1 MTPVLITLALAV
13 GAEGETIADSTA
25 AETKLANAPTSERV
39 NLNSAI
45 PVVAARER
53 LPLWLP
59 DRFRYKEAS
68 LAIPGRIVPPPAGS
82 YLWQPSYELDFRL
95 RGPTKPYVPQP
106 GDIIMST
113 DGSLFWLTMHN
124 LAGTS
129 HPTHSMI
136 VFAFPDGRPGILEA
150 GPHDTLKVRVL
161 EALPHLWSYER
172 EGRVWVR
179 QRTRPLTPEQSARLT
194 EFALAVDGRDF
205 ALIRLAGQLTPLRS
219 RGPVRTYWMGKPQ
232 GLAKKDFFC
241 SELVVEACVYA
252 GLIDPEV
259 ARPAATYPRDLFLDR
274 SINLYLNRH
283 FKLAPDWAPPA
294 RWTSWTP
301 AEYLPLHQITPQQ
314 PASTEG
320 LQVHTP
326 PSPNLTSNRQIPVPS
341 SLPNVPASMQG
352 SPPGLVSRPP
362 RPGSRHNSRC
372 RRTAWDR

>member
-1 MTPVLITLALAV
+1 MIFPEVAV
-13 GAEGETIADSTA
+13 GYLLWVSAANLFLSLCGGEAPAEGFHLTPASLA
-25 AETKLANAPTSERV
+25 APASSGIREEK
-39 NLNSAI
+39 
-45 PVVAARER
+45 ER

-59 DRFRYKEAS
+59 ERLRYKEAR
-68 LAIPGRIVPPPAGS
+68 LALPGRPAPVPSGS

-95 RGPTKPYVPQP
+95 RGPTRPYVPQP
-106 GDIIMST
+106 GDIVLST

-150 GPHDTLKVRVL
+150 GPHDTLKVRTL
-161 EALPHLWSYER
+161 EALPHLWSYEK

-179 QRTRPLTPEQSARLT
+179 QRTKPLTPEQSARLT
-194 EFALAVDGRDF
+194 QFALAVDGRDF
-205 ALIRLAGQLTPLRS
+205 ALIRLGGQLTPLRS
-219 RGPVRTYWMGKPQ
+219 RGPLRTYWMGKPQ

-252 GLIDPEV
+252 GLIDPQI

-274 SINLYLNRH
+274 SINLYLNQH

-301 AEYLPLHQITPQQ
+301 QEYLPLHESARQPGTLQ
-314 PASTEG
+314 PASSSGSSTG
-320 LQVHTP
+320 STTLPPP
-326 PSPNLTSNRQIPVPS
+326 PSPSPDNSRTPPVAPA
-341 SLPNVPASMQG
+341 SLPATPAA
-352 SPPGLVSRPP
+352 RPNQ
-362 RPGSRHNSRC
+362 RP
-372 RRTAWDR
+372 

>member
-1 MTPVLITLALAV
+1 MTSSRVTLGWVACCCALSLAWV
-13 GAEGETIADSTA
+13 CRGAEASGQEGNTRSPSALLAPVWGGEGQ
-25 AETKLANAPTSERV
+25 EK
-39 NLNSAI
+39 
-45 PVVAARER
+45 ER
-53 LPLWLP
+53 LPLWWP
-59 DRFRYKEAS
+59 ERVRAKEAR
-68 LAIPGRIVPPPAGS
+68 LALPGRGLPTPAGS

-95 RGPTKPYVPQP
+95 RGPTRPYTPQP
-106 GDIIMST
+106 GDIVLST

-150 GPHDTLKVRVL
+150 GPHDTLKVRTL

-179 QRTRPLTPEQSARLT
+179 QRTRPLTAEQSARLT
-194 EFALAVDGRDF
+194 QFALAVDGRDF
-205 ALIRLAGQLTPLRS
+205 ALLRLAGQLTPFRS
-219 RGPVRTYWMGKPQ
+219 RGPLNTYWMGKPQ

-252 GLIDPEV
+252 GLIDPQI

-301 AEYLPLHQITPQQ
+301 QEYLPLHAAAGTPGS
-314 PASTEG
+314 PHPTTNSTSSEK
-320 LQVHTP
+320 LQTL
-326 PSPNLTSNRQIPVPS
+326 PSPSIHRADHRVPLPGSAPVP
-341 SLPNVPASMQG
+341 PPATQ
-352 SPPGLVSRPP
+352 PFH
-362 RPGSRHNSRC
+362 RH
-372 RRTAWDR
+372 

>member
-1 MTPVLITLALAV
+1 MMLWLLACMLTATPME
-13 GAEGETIADSTA
+13 AEPATPIVDAPRREAGPTAIDPTVSMLET
-25 AETKLANAPTSERV
+25 
-39 NLNSAI
+39 
-45 PVVAARER
+45 ER

-59 DRFRYKEAS
+59 ERLRYKEAR
-68 LAIPGRIVPPPAGS
+68 LALPGRDTPAPAGS

-95 RGPTKPYVPQP
+95 RGPTRPYVPQP
-106 GDIIMST
+106 GDIILST
-113 DGSLFWLTMHN
+113 DGSLFWLLMHN

-150 GPHDTLKVRVL
+150 GPHDTLKVRTL

-194 EFALAVDGRDF
+194 QFALAADGRDF
-205 ALIRLAGQLTPLRS
+205 ALIRLGGQLTLFRS
-219 RGPVRTYWMGKPQ
+219 RGPLRTYWMGKPQ

-252 GLIDPEV
+252 GLIDPRI
-259 ARPAATYPRDLFLDR
+259 ARPAATYPRDLFMDR
-274 SINLYLNRH
+274 SINLYLDRH

-301 AEYLPLHQITPQQ
+301 QEYVPLHGTPATHSAASETATFRQLRPTQ
-314 PASTEG
+314 PAAATTPLLSTPG
-320 LQVHTP
+320 DRSVNPATP
-326 PSPNLTSNRQIPVPS
+326 
-341 SLPNVPASMQG
+341 
-352 SPPGLVSRPP
+352 
-362 RPGSRHNSRC
+362 
-372 RRTAWDR
+372 RR